1 MNEDI
6 FYAKNM
12 LTLTVLSCEKKNRGR
27 NSFFL
32 VKKLTLNFNWNPH
45 ISGIPFIGF
54 D

>member
-6 FYAKNM
+6 FYTKNM
-12 LTLTVLSCEKKNRGR
+12 LTLTVISCEKKNRGR
-27 NSFFL
+27 NSFFS
-32 VKKLTLNFNWNPH
+32 VKKLTLNVNCIPH

>member
-1 MNEDI
+1 MNEYI

-12 LTLTVLSCEKKNRGR
+12 LTLTVISYEKKNRGR
-27 NSFFL
+27 KSIFL
-32 VKKLTLNFNWNPH
+32 VKKLTLNFNRSPH